1 MGEIQRTSSFLNFNT
16 VILIV
21 IGAAIGLLMGLA
33 FYFDWLFL
41 LTIPI
46 ILAVL
51 YIAMYHIDLLFLAI
65 VFFAPL
71 SINIEEHTDQF
82 ELFIPTEPLLF
93 GIMILLVFYQFKS
106 RLIKSEFFRHPI
118 ILILIGYG
126 VILYSIMKPNKKKS
140 NPE

>member
-33 FYFDWLFL
+33 FYFDWLYL
-41 LTIPI
+41 LAIPL

-51 YIAMYHIDLLFLAI
+51 YIAIYHIDLLFLAI
-65 VFFAPL
+65 VFFTPL

-82 ELFIPTEPLLF
+82 GLFIPTEPLLF

-106 RLIKSEFFRHPI
+106 MLRLPI
-118 ILILIGYG
+118 LKTYKLFIGGQFLRTESGRFYQ
-126 VILYSIMKPNKKKS
+126 LKNKKK
-140 NPE
+140 